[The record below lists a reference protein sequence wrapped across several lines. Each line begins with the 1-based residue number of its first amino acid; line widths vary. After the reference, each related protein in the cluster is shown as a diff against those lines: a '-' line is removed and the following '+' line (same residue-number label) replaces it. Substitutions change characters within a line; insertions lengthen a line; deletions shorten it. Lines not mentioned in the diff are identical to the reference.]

1 MSDPFIGE
9 IRLFGFGF
17 PPKGWALC
25 NGQQLSVSQNAALFS
40 LLGTQFGGDGRTTF
54 GLPDLRGR
62 TPLHIGA
69 GYSQGNSGGAE
80 NVTLTTPQI
89 PLHNHLLMA
98 TSENA
103 DKSGI
108 GAEKNRSLAQVVA
121 GTAYGSPTANITP
134 LDSQAIVPAG
144 NSVPHSNLQPY
155 QVVSFAIAL
164 TGLYPSR
171 P

>member
-80 NVTLTTPQI
+80 NVALTTPQI
-89 PLHNHLLMA
+89 PLHNHLVMGS
-98 TSENA
+98 SENA

-108 GAEKNRSLAQVVA
+108 STEKNRNLAQVVA
-121 GTAYGSPTANITP
+121 GTAYASPGANTTP
-134 LDSQAIVPAG
+134 LDSRAILPAG
-144 NSVPHSNLQPY
+144 NSAAHPNLQPY

>member
-25 NGQQLSVSQNAALFS
+25 NGQQLSVSQNPALFS

-54 GLPDLRGR
+54 ALPDLRGR

-69 GYSQGNSGGAE
+69 GYAQGNSGGSETAA
-80 NVTLTTPQI
+80 LTVAQI
-89 PLHNHLLMA
+89 PLHNHPVMA
-98 TSENA
+98 SGENA

-108 GAEKNRSLAQVVA
+108 STEQNRSLAQVVA
-121 GTAYGSPTANITP
+121 GTAYASPGANTTL
-134 LDSQAIVPAG
+134 LDSRTIQPAG
-144 NSVPHSNLQPY
+144 TSAAHPNLQPY